1 MLAVEDPDNVVDPV
15 VMAER
20 RARRAELAEEELR
33 ELLREAELGA
43 ATLKGRLSAVEGE
56 LATARAQRDGLAADL
71 ARREEELQ
79 AAARREAADQALR
92 TEAQTRAA
100 EAQTGSRREVE
111 ELRLRLVAAEQRAQL
126 LTQLESEVGERLGQA
141 KAAEAEL
148 AALREELESRQAE
161 VAALR
166 EELERRAPQEAGGA
180 LDPQIAARIASER
193 TAFAEHLAAVEHM
206 VGELRPR
213 LGAAV
218 EALVARLEAEQ
229 EARAQ
234 AEEALADQRARVL
247 ELQGELDAADS
258 RHAAVIEVVAE
269 LSAAVDELRERFAAD
284 MDARVAELSG
294 AAEELRAELGT
305 EQRLHSAA
313 QIELERLRAER
324 EVALSELERERE
336 QRARAEDAHAEAEA
350 AHEQTRIAHA
360 EAQTAHQEARAAQ
373 VAHDETRAEVLAE
386 LEAARGDVEAA
397 HAEVDRRR
405 AELEQ
410 RRIELEQ
417 RQAEHIALQAELAR
431 EQAQH
436 AAAQSELGHEQEL
449 RSAAEAA
456 LTLAQEQLAAAEA
469 ELEALRSAPPPPA
482 PEPPAPALD
491 PADLER
497 AAERLRSQAP
507 PREAEPAVEE
517 PEPEIAQPPA
527 PEGPPPDHRSELA
540 EVLAAQQE
548 AAAIAA
554 APDPYAHLPAF
565 PVKGLVPLAAGD
577 GAWLRDGIRNV
588 GRSDAALAAE
598 LLLAL
603 TPIQAHVAR
612 RPVSY
617 QLTVGDA
624 GTWRVSLKDMES
636 VIEPGVSDAKVA
648 FRISGTAGELAP
660 LFAGGGR
667 RKLTAH
673 VEGSRRALRRLAR
686 ARREAPTL
694 AQAFAAGG
702 DFSLQAILALLGSVV
717 PEGGR
722 TVVAFDDGDS
732 PVTAVATR
740 RGAVVLRSGIEQPQA
755 TLHGSERELVAL
767 LVGLA
772 PTTPVRVSGDVTQA
786 AAFVTRLHRAQ
797 GLV

>member
-1 MLAVEDPDNVVDPV
+1 
-15 VMAER
+15 
-20 RARRAELAEEELR
+20 
-33 ELLREAELGA
+33 
-43 ATLKGRLSAVEGE
+43 
-56 LATARAQRDGLAADL
+56 
-71 ARREEELQ
+71 
-79 AAARREAADQALR
+79 
-92 TEAQTRAA
+92 
-100 EAQTGSRREVE
+100 
-111 ELRLRLVAAEQRAQL
+111 
-126 LTQLESEVGERLGQA
+126 
-141 KAAEAEL
+141 
-148 AALREELESRQAE
+148 
-161 VAALR
+161 
-166 EELERRAPQEAGGA
+166 
-180 LDPQIAARIASER
+180 
-193 TAFAEHLAAVEHM
+193 
-206 VGELRPR
+206 
-213 LGAAV
+213 
-218 EALVARLEAEQ
+218 
-229 EARAQ
+229 
-234 AEEALADQRARVL
+234 VL
-247 ELQGELDAADS
+247 ELQAELDAADS

-313 QIELERLRAER
+313 PIELERLRAER

-336 QRARAEDAHAEAEA
+336 QRARAEAAHAEAEA

-360 EAQTAHQEARAAQ
+360 EAQTAHEEARAAHVEAQ
-373 VAHDETRAEVLAE
+373 AALDRHVAERDELAHAQAAHDETRAEVLAQ

-469 ELEALRSAPPPPA
+469 ELEALRSAPP
-482 PEPPAPALD
+482 ESPAPALD

-507 PREAEPAVEE
+507 PPAAEPAVAE
-517 PEPEIAQPPA
+517 PASEIAEPRA
-527 PEGPPPDHRSELA
+527 PEGPAPDHRSELA

-565 PVKGLVPLAAGD
+565 PVKAVVPLAAGD

-603 TPIQAHVAR
+603 TPIQAHVVR
-612 RPVSY
+612 RPVTY

-636 VIEPGVSDAKVA
+636 AIEPGVSDAKVG

-673 VEGSRRALRRLAR
+673 AEGSRMALWRLAR

-722 TVVAFDDGDS
+722 TVIAFDDGDS
-732 PVTAVATR
+732 PITAVATR